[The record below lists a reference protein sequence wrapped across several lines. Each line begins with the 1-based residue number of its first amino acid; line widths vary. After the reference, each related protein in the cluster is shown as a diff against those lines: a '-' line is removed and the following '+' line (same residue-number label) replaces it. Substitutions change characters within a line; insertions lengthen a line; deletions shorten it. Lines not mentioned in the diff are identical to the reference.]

1 MVHKISSAMYR
12 VYLLFTLIC
21 ASQAQIPSFGFC
33 PDYLPMPHFDMNGF
47 LGKWYEAERY
57 FQFNELA
64 SRCVVTD
71 YAVGPNGKIY
81 VSNEVTNRL

>member
-21 ASQAQIPSFGFC
+21 ACQAQIPSFGFC
-33 PDYLPMPHFDMNGF
+33 PDYLPMPHFDMNRF

>member
-1 MVHKISSAMYR
+1 MAIYR
-12 VYLLFTLIC
+12 VYILFILATIT
-21 ASQAQIPSFGFC
+21 SAQIPNLGFC
-33 PDYLPMPHFDMNGF
+33 PDYLPMADFDVNRF

-57 FQFNELA
+57 FQFSELA

-71 YAVGPNGKIY
+71 YAKASSGRIY